1 MKTSIPFSLLFLLS
15 TAAAMAQTPSTTPSR
30 PVSQPV
36 GTSGTTTTPPPA
48 PSIPATTPPAT
59 TPPATTAPSTATPV
73 APTATAN
80 RTNVSSSDYRLV
92 PGDKL
97 RIEVYKDPQLSQSVQ
112 VRPDGKIT
120 LPLTNDVPAAGRTPN
135 ELRDAIVSSLKTYMS
150 NPTVTVMVVE
160 TVPPLIYVMGEVNSP
175 GPQPLVGKMDVM
187 QALASAKGFRDFAN
201 TKNILIQRGS
211 QVLTFNYNDA
221 VKGKAV
227 PIYLQPGDTV
237 VVR

>member
-1 MKTSIPFSLLFLLS
+1 MKRSIPFSLLFLLS
-15 TAAAMAQTPSTTPSR
+15 TAAAMAQTPSTTTPPR

-48 PSIPATTPPAT
+48 PSTPPAT
-59 TPPATTAPSTATPV
+59 TTPSTTAP
-73 APTATAN
+73 APTTTAS
-80 RTNVSSSDYRLV
+80 RTNANSSDYRLV

-120 LPLTNDVPAAGRTPN
+120 LPLANDVPAAGRTPN

-160 TVPPLIYVMGEVNSP
+160 TVPPLIYVMGEVNAA

-221 VKGKAV
+221 VKGKAA

-237 VVR
+237 VVK

>member
-15 TAAAMAQTPSTTPSR
+15 TAAAMAQTPPATPSR
-30 PVSQPV
+30 PMSQPV
-36 GTSGTTTTPPPA
+36 GTSGPTAPA
-48 PSIPATTPPAT
+48 PPLPSTT
-59 TPPATTAPSTATPV
+59 PATTAPATTTPPTTTTPA
-73 APTATAN
+73 APTTTASK
-80 RTNVSSSDYRLV
+80 TNVSSTDYRLV

-120 LPLTNDVPAAGRTPN
+120 LPLANDVPAAGRTPN
-135 ELRDAIVSSLKTYMS
+135 ELRDAIVSSLKAYMS

-160 TVPPLIYVMGEVNSP
+160 TVPPLIYVMGEVNSA
-175 GPQPLVGKMDVM
+175 GPQPLVGKMDIM

-211 QVLTFNYNDA
+211 QVLTFNYNEA
-221 VKGKAV
+221 VKGKVA

-237 VVR
+237 VVK

>member
-15 TAAAMAQTPSTTPSR
+15 TTAAMAQAPSASPSR

-48 PSIPATTPPAT
+48 PSIPATTPPSTT
-59 TPPATTAPSTATPV
+59 TPATA
-73 APTATAN
+73 APTTTPAAPTTTTS
-80 RTNVSSSDYRLV
+80 RTNVSASDYRLV

-120 LPLTNDVPAAGRTPN
+120 LPLANDVPAAGRTPN
-135 ELRDAIVSSLKTYMS
+135 ELRDAIVSSLKTYMA

-160 TVPPLIYVMGEVNSP
+160 TVPPLIYVMGEVNSA

-221 VKGKAV
+221 VKGKAA

-237 VVR
+237 VVK

>member
-1 MKTSIPFSLLFLLS
+1 MKTSIPFSLLFLLT

-30 PVSQPV
+30 PASQPV
-36 GTSGTTTTPPPA
+36 GTSGTTTAPPPGPTTLPATPPLP
-48 PSIPATTPPAT
+48 PTTPSTTNTPAAPT
-59 TPPATTAPSTATPV
+59 TTAS
-73 APTATAN
+73 
-80 RTNVSSSDYRLV
+80 RTNANSSDYRLV

-120 LPLTNDVPAAGRTPN
+120 LPLANDVPAAGRTPT

-160 TVPPLIYVMGEVNSP
+160 TVPPLIYVMGEVNSA

-201 TKNILIQRGS
+201 TKNIRIQRGS

-221 VKGKAV
+221 VKGKAAPV
-227 PIYLQPGDTV
+227 YLQPGDTIV
-237 VVR
+237 VK